1 MQLQAE
7 KQKANCSF
15 LIKAEGIFCL
25 YYSQIVLS
33 FGIVDKIVAGSVKT
47 MPLKKALA
55 RAGYR
60 VFIAKPVSLQNLKRE
75 PKPMQKMRLISLSMG

>member
-15 LIKAEGIFCL
+15 LIKAEGFFCL

-47 MPLKKALA
+47 KPLKKALVV
-55 RAGYR
+55 RRRQLVDMR
-60 VFIAKPVSLQNLKRE
+60 VAELNRLQQSHETQLDVE
-75 PKPMQKMRLISLSMG
+75 

>member
-47 MPLKKALA
+47 KPLKKALVV
-55 RAGYR
+55 RRRQLVDMR
-60 VFIAKPVSLQNLKRE
+60 VAELNRLQQSYETQLDVE
-75 PKPMQKMRLISLSMG
+75 

>member
-47 MPLKKALA
+47 MPFKKALVV
-55 RAGYR
+55 RRRQLVDMR
-60 VFIAKPVSLQNLKRE
+60 VAELNRLQQSHETQLDVE
-75 PKPMQKMRLISLSMG
+75 